1 MNKKVIFITIFLIV
15 LISSFVLIILDQKKE
30 VTKPILIT
38 DSSQVISSDSSL
50 GCFNYDQSATD
61 SEPYSVS
68 ETIKIT
74 INNGIVSGTK
84 TGTQFGPDMS
94 NGYEGSI
101 QGTISGTEIS
111 NLFTYVIEGSRGI
124 EKELYTL
131 SQDTLV
137 KHRYQLKDLDNM
149 LVPDLKT
156 EKKDIVYKK
165 TTCNE

>member
-1 MNKKVIFITIFLIV
+1 MNKKAVFIVLFLIV
-15 LISSFVLIILDQKKE
+15 LISSFILIISSQKKE
-30 VTKPILIT
+30 IIEPILIT
-38 DSSQVISSDSSL
+38 DSSQVVPSDSSL

-101 QGTISGTEIS
+101 QGTISGTEITS
-111 NLFTYVIEGSRGI
+111 LFNYIIEGSDGV
-124 EKELYTL
+124 EQELYTL
-131 SQDTLV
+131 SSNKFI
-137 KHRYQLKDLDNM
+137 KHRYQLVESGNM

-156 EKKDIVYKK
+156 EKRDIVYIK